1 MKYVFSVKLEHNLFE
16 VPYERYDGA
25 RYPSRCCSFACNLL
39 SLTLTNVVGT
49 NFTTT
54 TLYCYKFGSRKVV
67 RHMTLTYN
75 ERVVYYRQSI
85 NIQFVAQFA
94 RY

>member
-25 RYPSRCCSFACNLL
+25 RYPSRCCSFACNL

-85 NIQFVAQFA
+85 NIRYVAQFP
-94 RY
+94 RF